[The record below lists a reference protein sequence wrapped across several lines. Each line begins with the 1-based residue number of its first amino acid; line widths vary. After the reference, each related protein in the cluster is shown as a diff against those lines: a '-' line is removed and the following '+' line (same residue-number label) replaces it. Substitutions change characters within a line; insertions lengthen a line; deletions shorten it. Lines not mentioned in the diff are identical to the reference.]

1 MKYLLTRFMPKIS
14 ARLCIRIFIVMC
26 FIQYGT
32 FAQTEES
39 RKLELARSYEESGN
53 TREASRLYQELF
65 VKNKQNEEYF
75 EGVVRTLLAL
85 DQPNSLLPIVQEKAN
100 TDKSSQIHA
109 LLGTLLWTTGK
120 QAEAEKSWNTALT
133 SCGTMA
139 ECYRD
144 IATMQSRL
152 RLYDKAVATLLTAR
166 TMLESP
172 ILFADELSQFYA
184 ATGNVEKGTE
194 EVMNLFAAT
203 KSLGLAQG
211 RLSALMLTEN
221 ANAHI
226 SKALENALSERPDDY
241 NVMMLQL
248 WFFRESKQYRKG
260 LTAAQSLDER
270 TRSQGRELLN
280 FANLASKENEYDIAM
295 EAFTKV
301 MDFGKNT
308 PYFITALY
316 GYASSLEEKLLDR
329 DSVSREEANGIINKY
344 QEIIKDFPDNQ
355 LANECRYRVAQI
367 HNKYLSEPDKTIEN
381 LDFIIKTSA
390 GSTLAANAAL
400 FAGDIRLQQG
410 DMKSASNYYQTVAR
424 MLSRSLQRESDKAKY
439 SLALME
445 YYAGYIDSAKNKLA
459 ALAAKTESDISN
471 DALTYILLF
480 EDNEDYTSCLQ
491 LYAKMELATIRKN
504 LSDVEQFYKQL
515 QGMCAKADLME
526 KAHLEYAKALIAQRK
541 YNDAEQNLR
550 RFILDFSDSIY
561 GDIALSLLG
570 DVLRRSSKKDEAL
583 SIYGELLIKFPRSIL
598 LQETRE
604 KIRKL
609 RGA

>member
-1 MKYLLTRFMPKIS
+1 MKFLLTRFMPKTS
-14 ARLCIRIFIVMC
+14 AHVYVLTFIAIC
-26 FIQYGT
+26 LLQYGA

-39 RKLELARSYEESGN
+39 RKLDLARSYEESGD

-65 VKNKQNEEYF
+65 AKNKQNEEYF

-85 DQPNSLLPIVQEKAN
+85 DQPSSLLPIVQEKAN
-100 TDKSSQIHA
+100 TDKSATIHA

-120 QAEAEKSWNTALT
+120 QVEAEKSWATSIN
-133 SCGTMA
+133 SCGNVQ

-166 TMLESP
+166 TMLDSP

-194 EVMNLFAAT
+194 EVMNLFTAT

-211 RLSALMLTEN
+211 RLSALMLSEN
-221 ANAHI
+221 ATTYI
-226 SKALENALSERPDDY
+226 SKALENALSEKPDDY

-248 WFFRESKQYRKG
+248 WYFRESKQYRKG

-280 FANLASKENEYDIAM
+280 FANLAGKENEYDIAM

-316 GYASSLEEKLLDR
+316 GYASSLEQKLINR
-329 DSVSREEANGIINKY
+329 DSVSRDEANGIINKY

-355 LANECRYRVAQI
+355 LANECRYRIAQI
-367 HNKYLSEPDKTIEN
+367 HHTYLSEPDKTIDN
-381 LDFIIKTSA
+381 LDFIIKTSQ

-410 DMKSASNYYQTVAR
+410 DMKSSAAYYQTVAR
-424 MLSRSLQRESDKAKY
+424 MLSRSLQRESDRAKY

-445 YYAGYIDSAKNKLA
+445 YYTGYIDSAKNKLA
-459 ALAAKTESDISN
+459 TLAAKTESDIAN

-480 EDNEDYTSCLQ
+480 EDNEEFKECLQ
-491 LYAKMELATIRKN
+491 LYAKMELAAIRKN

-526 KAHLEYAKALIAQRK
+526 KAHLEYAKALIVQKK
-541 YNDAEQNLR
+541 YNEAEQSLR
-550 RFILDFSDSIY
+550 RFILDFQDSIY

-570 DVLRRSSKKDEAL
+570 DVLRSSSKKDEAL
-583 SIYGELLIKFPRSIL
+583 TIYGELLIKYPRSIL
-598 LQETRE
+598 LQETRD